1 MAYGDF
7 KYLIRRTASDKILND
22 KVLDIAKNSNMMD
35 INVNFLQWS
44 INFLIKKFLVERL
57 KIKICQTKS

>member
-7 KYLIRRTASDKILND
+7 KYLIRRTASDKILHD
-22 KVLDIAKNSNMMD
+22 KVLDITKNSNMMD

-57 KIKICQTKS
+57 KIKICQIKS

>member
-1 MAYGDF
+1 MAYEDF
-7 KYLIRRTASDKILND
+7 KYLIRRTASDKILHD
-22 KVLDIAKNSNMMD
+22 KVLDIDKNSNMMD
-35 INVNFLQWS
+35 INVNLLQWS

>member
-7 KYLIRRTASDKILND
+7 KYLIRRTASDKILHD

-35 INVNFLQWS
+35 INVNLLQWS

>member
-7 KYLIRRTASDKILND
+7 KYLIRRTASDKILHD
-22 KVLDIAKNSNMMD
+22 KVLDIDKNSNMMD
-35 INVNFLQWS
+35 INVNLLQWS

>member
-7 KYLIRRTASDKILND
+7 KYLIRRTASDKILHD

-44 INFLIKKFLVERL
+44 INLLIKKFLVERL
-57 KIKICQTKS
+57 KIKICQAKS